1 MKEDRQ
7 ARKLSVTYRFGRRL
21 GRYSSLLVAAL
32 LMMPQEAWAQAEAVP
47 ATELKPAPELQPAED
62 AIAQA
67 DLPSPKGVQPGNVS
81 VLVYMNPG
89 ANRAAVNIFA
99 NNQGGFVKYEYD
111 TVLPDVINIRDIPPA
126 AVDALRNMPE
136 VARVDEDKYHENVIR
151 LDEATPLVRGLST
164 QLTGAGVSPS

>member
-1 MKEDRQ
+1 M
-7 ARKLSVTYRFGRRL
+7 L
-21 GRYSSLLVAAL
+21 LLVAAL
-32 LMMPQEAWAQAEAVP
+32 LVIAQETRAQAEAVP
-47 ATELKPAPELQPAED
+47 ATELTPAPELTPAKD
-62 AIAQA
+62 ANAQA
-67 DLPSPKGVQPGNVS
+67 NFQLPRGVQRGNVS

-89 ANRAAVNIFA
+89 ANRAALNIFA
-99 NNQGGFVKYEYD
+99 NNQGGFVKYEYG